1 MIHISFFKRGGV
13 YYGFRESGH
22 ADYAESGQDVVCA
35 AVSAMTML
43 VINTV
48 EVAYASNVDYTVD
61 DETTDVRV
69 IALDALPETG
79 AEPEKRYAIAGLMY
93 SYYLQLMDLLE
104 DYYEYLDV
112 QEVEE

>member
-1 MIHISFFKRGGV
+1 MIKVSFFKRNGV

-22 ADYAESGQDVVCA
+22 AEYAEAGQDVLCA

-43 VINTV
+43 IINTV
-48 EVAYASNVDYTVD
+48 EVAYASDVEYTID
-61 DETTDVRV
+61 DKTTDVRV

-93 SYYLQLMDLLE
+93 SYYLQLMDMLE

-112 QEVEE
+112 SEVEE